1 MSIELSILQ
10 AQIRSL
16 CNAILQSR
24 RGQVLVVVTLI
35 FYLAVGYLSLSQ
47 LLNLLHQWQVQGTQA
62 LMSGLWML
70 CLFTW
75 LGMALF
81 TLISVQQSLSQD
93 EMVLLF
99 TLPLRPA
106 ALFRAWYGS
115 FFIKN
120 LGTWMLFQVVMM
132 GYTWIYTLGW
142 SAFRWLLLLQIG
154 IGVVVIGTLIL
165 ALLSLRYLSSALVLG
180 LLLLALPALSIWLRT
195 PLYFTS
201 WLSPEPGT
209 ILLALLLL
217 AGLGPLAS
225 LEGRLM
231 MSTFYVLQSK
241 DRARKRI
248 VVPGTRLLQ
257 SIFERRRTLTGAL
270 TTRAVLNQSRNI
282 ITWLRI
288 MFAVVLLALYPVLHS
303 WLVHAGLSNPL
314 ILIVYTIV
322 LTVAPVLETAPNAI
336 SGEGSRFALFLTAPL
351 QLQQILRAK
360 LLQFLVPLLIEGTAI
375 SFAFGWQLGL
385 SLMQVGFVLLA
396 STLMIIGSMT
406 LLVLGSTWDLDLH
419 TIMEGME
426 QMFLQEEGPFSPR
439 RIILFNAALACC
451 ALMLFLL
458 WSLPPLVALLA
469 LTLLTGVLVAGMWRF
484 SLACIDGILR
494 KA

>member
-1 MSIELSILQ
+1 
-10 AQIRSL
+10 
-16 CNAILQSR
+16 
-24 RGQVLVVVTLI
+24 
-35 FYLAVGYLSLSQ
+35 
-47 LLNLLHQWQVQGTQA
+47 
-62 LMSGLWML
+62 
-70 CLFTW
+70 
-75 LGMALF
+75 
-81 TLISVQQSLSQD
+81 
-93 EMVLLF
+93 
-99 TLPLRPA
+99 
-106 ALFRAWYGS
+106 
-115 FFIKN
+115 
-120 LGTWMLFQVVMM
+120 
-132 GYTWIYTLGW
+132 
-142 SAFRWLLLLQIG
+142 
-154 IGVVVIGTLIL
+154 
-165 ALLSLRYLSSALVLG
+165 
-180 LLLLALPALSIWLRT
+180 
-195 PLYFTS
+195 
-201 WLSPEPGT
+201 
-209 ILLALLLL
+209 
-217 AGLGPLAS
+217 
-225 LEGRLM
+225 M

-288 MFAVVLLALYPVLHS
+288 MFAVVLLVLFPVLHS

-314 ILIVYTIV
+314 ILIIYTIV

-385 SLMQVGFVLLA
+385 SLIQVGFVLLA
-396 STLMIIGSMT
+396 SALMIIGSMT

-458 WSLPPLVALLA
+458 WSLPPLAALLA
-469 LTLLTGVLVAGMWRF
+469 LTLLTGVLVRGMWRF
-484 SLACIDGILR
+484 SIACIDGILR
-494 KA
+494 KG